1 MPTRTADSLTTLTIE
16 QEARNAALLA
26 RTPHLGQRIES
37 NVLPFTLDLSR
48 AEFSD
53 EDDTTL
59 SALEKQAAR
68 TAIESLVS
76 LAKVNDIDH
85 LGGGLELIP
94 ALLMTLAVTDYER
107 SHYTI
112 EHGHTSIG

>member
-1 MPTRTADSLTTLTIE
+1 TSAMPITTADSLTTLTSE
-16 QEARNAALLA
+16 QDARNAALLA

-37 NVLPFTLDLSR
+37 NVLPFTLDLAR
-48 AEFSD
+48 AEFSAEHD
-53 EDDTTL
+53 VAL

-85 LGGGLELIP
+85 LGGGLAPLP
-94 ALLMTLAVTDYER
+94 APLLTLAV
-107 SHYTI
+107 
-112 EHGHTSIG
+112 